1 MKSRCVLLIMG
12 GFKNIVFQSA
22 FVFLITGNALFAAG
36 NDFSAAAA
44 KAKPSVVYIS
54 VYTQAEGQ
62 KELVKSGYGSGTI
75 VTRDGYVLTNYHVVS
90 RGDHFQVVLDNG
102 IECDIE
108 RFKNGSYFL
117 ADEETDIA
125 LLKIRHPDQKPFI
138 PFDIGDSDQLME
150 GQWVIAIGN
159 PYGLRH
165 SVTCGIISSLR
176 RSDVGFAEIEDF
188 IQTDV
193 PINPGNSG
201 GPLVNQ
207 KGECIG
213 INAAIRTIS
222 GGYQGISFAIP
233 SKLAMHV
240 FKELLS
246 NGRVRRGW
254 LGVLVQEER
263 RRSDSDAR
271 EIRVISVAKDSPAF
285 HAGIREGDIVRKAD
299 GVVLT
304 SQGRLMKMVKNKEV
318 GSSIHFTVA
327 RDGKLYEYTLV
338 LREKESYRTMSRVLM
353 RLYDYY
359 GIELSEN
366 ASSGAVILRLSP
378 DKLDMHGGSLREGDV
393 FVSLNGGKIKNLD
406 DFVRIYAKWDYS
418 ISKGTVFRDGK
429 IYLIDFKSGA
439 N

>member
-1 MKSRCVLLIMG
+1 MKIRCILFFLSLTACNLLY
-12 GFKNIVFQSA
+12 
-22 FVFLITGNALFAAG
+22 AAG
-36 NDFSAAAA
+36 NDFSSAAA

-54 VYTQAEGQ
+54 VYTQSEGQ

-75 VTRDGYVLTNYHVVS
+75 ISREGYVLTNYHVVS
-90 RGDHFQVVLDNG
+90 KGDHFQVVLDNG

-125 LLKIRHPDQKPFI
+125 LLKIRHPDKKPFI
-138 PFDIGDSDQLME
+138 PFDIGDSDQLLE

-207 KGECIG
+207 KGELIG
-213 INAAIRTIS
+213 INAAIRTLS

-254 LGVLVQEER
+254 LGILVQEER
-263 RRSDSDAR
+263 RRRDSDAR

-285 HAGIREGDIVRKAD
+285 HAGMREGDIVRKAD

-318 GSSIHFTVA
+318 GSSLNFTVA

-353 RLYDYY
+353 RLYDNY

-429 IYLIDFKSGA
+429 IYLINFKSGA

>member
-1 MKSRCVLLIMG
+1 MKIRGIL
-12 GFKNIVFQSA
+12 FF
-22 FVFLITGNALFAAG
+22 FVMLAGNVIFAAG

-75 VTRDGYVLTNYHVVS
+75 VSRDGYVLTNYHVVS
-90 RGDHFQVVLDNG
+90 KGDHFQVVLDDG

-125 LLKIRHPDQKPFI
+125 LLKIRHPDKKPFV
-138 PFDIGDSDQLME
+138 PFDIGDSDQCME

-207 KGECIG
+207 KGELIG

-254 LGVLVQEER
+254 LGVLVREEL

-304 SQGRLMKMVKNKEV
+304 SQGRLMKIVKNKEV
-318 GSSIHFTVA
+318 GSSLNFTVA
-327 RDGKLYEYTLV
+327 RDGKLYEFTMV

-353 RLYDYY
+353 RLYDNY

-393 FVSLNGGKIKNLD
+393 FVSLNGGKIKDLD

-429 IYLIDFKSGA
+429 IYLIDFKSGTD
-439 N
+439 